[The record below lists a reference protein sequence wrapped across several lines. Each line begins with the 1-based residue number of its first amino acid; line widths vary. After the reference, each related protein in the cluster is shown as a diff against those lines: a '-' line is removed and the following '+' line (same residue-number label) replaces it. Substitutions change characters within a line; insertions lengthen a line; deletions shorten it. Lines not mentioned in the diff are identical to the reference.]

1 MIFGSVQKKDKL
13 NRTVMLRSADAEDGE
28 ALLRYMKV
36 VTEETPFLIR
46 ESNEV
51 TLTLE
56 QEKRFIQS
64 RAEDPR
70 EVLLIAEIDGVH
82 VGNCSV
88 MSMGSYR
95 RYTHRCEIAVALYQK
110 YCDSGIGTILLETAL
125 DVAKEIGYEQAE
137 LEVISDNE
145 PAIFLYEKL
154 GFRKYG
160 TFPNNMKYSNG
171 TYADAYWMMKRL

>member
-46 ESNEV
+46 EPNEV

-125 DVAKEIGYEQAE
+125 DVAKEIGYEQEE

>member
-1 MIFGSVQKKDKL
+1 
-13 NRTVMLRSADAEDGE
+13 MLRSADAEDGE

-46 ESNEV
+46 EPNEV

-125 DVAKEIGYEQAE
+125 DVANEIGYEQAE

>member
-46 ESNEV
+46 EPNEV

>member
-1 MIFGSVQKKDKL
+1 
-13 NRTVMLRSADAEDGE
+13 MLRSADAEDGE

-46 ESNEV
+46 EPNEV